1 MKSRLPHLLCAAL
14 LTVTSTSHAAD
25 LLEIFHAAQANDP
38 VISAARATLQAGQ
51 EKLPQGRAALL
62 PNINLSAN
70 NTGNNTTTT
79 YRGPT
84 FLPGGDNNFNSHGYS
99 VNLVQPIYNR
109 QNWLAYSQS
118 ELQVAQAEAHY
129 RIAQQD
135 LILRVARAYFDVL
148 IAQDSVRLTQ
158 AQQAA
163 ISEQLEQAKRNF
175 DLGNA
180 TITDT
185 LEAQSRF
192 DLTGAQH
199 IAAQNNLEIKR
210 QALRQITSK
219 IPDELN
225 PPGKQFAL
233 AAPQPT
239 DMEQW
244 VNQAQLDNLPLRIA
258 QLNTE
263 LANKEVERNR
273 SGHYPTLDLVAN
285 HTQTYANGGIFAVGS
300 DGRNTSIGVQLNIP
314 LYQGGA
320 VASKSREAIARQQAT
335 QQEVENA
342 RRSAAQQARQAYL
355 GVVNGM
361 AQIQALQQALTSSES
376 LLQASKLGQEVGVR
390 TNLDVLN
397 AQQQLYATERDL
409 YQAEYDY
416 LINRLNLKAATG
428 SLDETYLGEINQA
441 LH

>member
-1 MKSRLPHLLCAAL
+1 MKLNSQWFFCIAL
-14 LTVTSTSHAAD
+14 LAASPSWAAD

-38 VISAARATLQAGQ
+38 VIAAARATLQAGQ

-62 PNINLSAN
+62 PDINLSAN
-70 NTGNNTTTT
+70 DTANNTNTT

-84 FLPGGDNNFNSHGYS
+84 FLPGGNNNFNSHGYS

-109 QNWLAYSQS
+109 QNRLAYSQS
-118 ELQVAQAEAHY
+118 ELQVAQAEARY
-129 RIAQQD
+129 QIARQD
-135 LILRVARAYFDVL
+135 LILRVSRAYFDVL

-163 ISEQLEQAKRNF
+163 ITEQLEQAKRNF

-210 QALRQITSK
+210 QALRQITGK
-219 IPDELN
+219 MPDELS
-225 PPGKQFAL
+225 PPGKQFVL
-233 AAPQPT
+233 TAPQPT

-244 VNQAQLDNLPLRIA
+244 VDQAQLDNLSLRIA
-258 QLNTE
+258 QLSAE
-263 LANKEVERNR
+263 LADKEIERNR

-285 HTQTYANGGIFAVGS
+285 HTQTYANGGVFAVGS

-320 VASKSREAIARQQAT
+320 IASKSREAIANQEAAL
-335 QQEVENA
+335 QEVENA

-361 AQIQALQQALTSSES
+361 AQIQALQQAFKSSES

-416 LINRLNLKAATG
+416 LINQLNLKAATG
-428 SLDETYLGEINQA
+428 SLGEAYLTTVNQT